1 MAAQSGLE
9 QTHSSNNSASSL
21 SPEADSLLGS
31 LARVREA
38 SELERLR
45 VAVMQTGHVA
55 MHWHANTD
63 IVTWSENAASVLG
76 LENDALPKHG
86 KGFRALMPPEDRDRY
101 EAEVLETT
109 NVDDGDGIEY
119 GLQYEVIDPATGD
132 RTAIDERG
140 RLVHNAHGELQD
152 VIAIVRR
159 AADPSD
165 TDAGHGG
172 MVDGETGLATRA
184 AILAALSGAVANKDG
199 VSCGLVVA
207 TMANISDIRE
217 TYGPAIVNEAI
228 AATGARLRSVMRGA
242 DMLGRC
248 GPSQFAILLKN
259 CSSEQIHV
267 AGDRFV
273 AAIRNDVIDTNLGPV
288 WVELTA
294 GGVIVPA
301 SVSDPA
307 EAFSLAEE
315 ALSQAECSS
324 DTSFVV
330 YQPSPQRLSA
340 HNNNRK
346 AANDIITALNEERF
360 TIWHQPIVSAKTG
373 EPYMYESL
381 LRMKSVDGEI
391 LSAAHLVPIA
401 EKLGFMQMIDAMVCQ
416 TSLKLLAARAD
427 TKVSFNLSDSTLRN
441 SYAASRILSI
451 VAEAGEAAKRVCV
464 EVSHSALMRDGSAE
478 YTAIR
483 RLRELGCSIAVTGY
497 LREGL
502 SIGVLKQ
509 VDYVKIDGSICA
521 GISERPDDLQLLR
534 AAVEFARRAGAGVV
548 GERIESQAD
557 ASILAEMG
565 VDYLQGFLFGKAS
578 PDHFN
583 LTLSPVHA
591 PAEDIVPVAPGSP
604 VAAHD
609 QPVDAAPEGK
619 PENDPAGPSE
629 PVEGGQSEPEAE
641 ADSGLQNDGF
651 DLLKSALS
659 KLDSI

>member
-1 MAAQSGLE
+1 
-9 QTHSSNNSASSL
+9 
-21 SPEADSLLGS
+21 
-31 LARVREA
+31 
-38 SELERLR
+38 
-45 VAVMQTGHVA
+45 
-55 MHWHANTD
+55 
-63 IVTWSENAASVLG
+63 
-76 LENDALPKHG
+76 
-86 KGFRALMPPEDRDRY
+86 
-101 EAEVLETT
+101 
-109 NVDDGDGIEY
+109 
-119 GLQYEVIDPATGD
+119 
-132 RTAIDERG
+132 
-140 RLVHNAHGELQD
+140 
-152 VIAIVRR
+152 
-159 AADPSD
+159 
-165 TDAGHGG
+165 
-172 MVDGETGLATRA
+172 
-184 AILAALSGAVANKDG
+184 
-199 VSCGLVVA
+199 
-207 TMANISDIRE
+207 
-217 TYGPAIVNEAI
+217 
-228 AATGARLRSVMRGA
+228 
-242 DMLGRC
+242 MLGRC

-315 ALSQAECSS
+315 ALSQAECST

-330 YQPSPQRLSA
+330 YQPSPQRLSE
-340 HNNNRK
+340 HNKNRK

-360 TIWHQPIVSAKTG
+360 TIWHQPIVSAKTSD
-373 EPYMYESL
+373 PVMYESL
-381 LRMKSVDGEI
+381 LRMKSADGEI

-416 TSLKLLAARAD
+416 TSLKLLEARAD

-464 EVSHSALMRDGSAE
+464 EISHSAIMRDGSAE
-478 YTAIR
+478 YAAIR
-483 RLRELGCSIAVTGY
+483 RLRELGCAIAVTGY

-502 SIGVLKQ
+502 SISVLKQ

-534 AAVEFARRAGAGVV
+534 AAVEFARRAGAEVI

-565 VDYLQGFLFGKAS
+565 VDYLQGYLFGKAS

-583 LTLSPVHA
+583 LTLSPIDA
-591 PAEDIVPVAPGSP
+591 AAEEIVPVASASP
-604 VAAHD
+604 PAAGHD
-609 QPVDAAPEGK
+609 EPSMIAPEGGL
-619 PENDPAGPSE
+619 EAEAGE
-629 PVEGGQSEPEAE
+629 PVESEPSEVRTEPA
-641 ADSGLQNDGF
+641 SGPQPDGF

>member
-1 MAAQSGLE
+1 MAAQTGLD
-9 QTHSSNNSASSL
+9 QTRISNGPATSL

-38 SELERLR
+38 SDLERLR

-55 MHWHANTD
+55 MHWHAQTD
-63 IVTWSENAASVLG
+63 VVTWSENAAGVLG
-76 LENDALPKHG
+76 LEADALPRHG
-86 KGFRALMPPEDRDRY
+86 SRYRALMQADHRDRY
-101 EAEVLETT
+101 EAEVLENTKL
-109 NVDDGDGIEY
+109 DDGDGIEY
-119 GLQYEVIDPATGD
+119 GLQYELIDPVSGTV
-132 RTAIDERG
+132 TAIDERG
-140 RLVHNAHGELQD
+140 RLVHGPQGDLQD
-152 VIAIVRR
+152 VIAILRR
-159 AADPSD
+159 AHDPSD
-165 TDAGHGG
+165 AEARSGG
-172 MVDGETGLATRA
+172 MIDGETGLATRA
-184 AILAALSGAVANKDG
+184 AILEGLSRALAAKEAS
-199 VSCGLVVA
+199 SCGLVVA

-228 AATGARLRSVMRGA
+228 VATGARLRSVMRGA

-248 GPSQFAILLKN
+248 GPSQFAILLKD

-273 AAIRNDVIDTNLGPV
+273 AAIRNDVIETALGPV

-301 SVSDPA
+301 SEADPA

-315 ALSQAECSS
+315 ALSQAECGVG
-324 DTSFVV
+324 TSFVV
-330 YQPSPQRLSA
+330 YQPSPQRLLA
-340 HNNNRK
+340 HSNNRK
-346 AANDIITALNEERF
+346 HANDIITALNEERF
-360 TIWHQPIVSAKTG
+360 TIWHQPIVSATTG
-373 EPYMYESL
+373 DPVMYESL
-381 LRMKSVDGEI
+381 LRMKSADGEI
-391 LSAAHLVPIA
+391 LPAAHLVPIA

-416 TSLKLLAARAD
+416 TSLKLLESHPQTR
-427 TKVSFNLSDSTLRN
+427 VSFNLSDSTLRN

-451 VAEAGEAAKRVCV
+451 VAEAGNVAKQVCV
-464 EVSHSALMRDGSAE
+464 EISHGSIMRESSAE
-478 YTAIR
+478 YATIT

-502 SIGVLKQ
+502 SINVLKQ

-521 GISERPDDLQLLR
+521 GISERPDDLQLLK

-565 VDYLQGFLFGKAS
+565 VDYLQGYLFGKAS
-578 PDHFN
+578 PDHFH
-583 LTLSPVHA
+583 LTLAPIDAADDEVVSGA
-591 PAEDIVPVAPGSP
+591 PASPPPVAIQEE
-604 VAAHD
+604 VA
-609 QPVDAAPEGK
+609 QPAPH
-619 PENDPAGPSE
+619 AGTGAVPSE
-629 PVEGGQSEPEAE
+629 
-641 ADSGLQNDGF
+641 DSGEQQSGEQPSAGHTSQQPGGI

>member
-9 QTHSSNNSASSL
+9 QTHSLSKSPSLL

-76 LENDALPKHG
+76 LEKDALPKHG
-86 KGFRALMPPEDRDRY
+86 KGFRALMPPEHRERY
-101 EAEVLETT
+101 EADVLETT

-140 RLVHNAHGELQD
+140 RLVHNAQGELQD

-184 AILAALSGAVANKDG
+184 AILAGLSGAVANKDG

-207 TMANISDIRE
+207 TMANITDIRE

-301 SVSDPA
+301 SVGDPA

-315 ALSQAECSS
+315 ALSQAEGSS
-324 DTSFVV
+324 ETSFVV

-340 HNNNRK
+340 HNSNRK

-373 EPYMYESL
+373 EPFMYESL
-381 LRMKSVDGEI
+381 LRMKSADGEI

-416 TSLKLLAARAD
+416 TSLKLLEARAD

-502 SIGVLKQ
+502 SISVLKQ
-509 VDYVKIDGSICA
+509 VDYVKVDGTICA

-534 AAVEFARRAGAGVV
+534 AAVEFARRAGAGVM

-565 VDYLQGFLFGKAS
+565 VDYLQGYLFGKAS

-583 LTLSPVHA
+583 LTLSPVNA
-591 PAEDIVPVAPGSP
+591 LAEEMVPVASAP
-604 VAAHD
+604 AAAAGHD
-609 QPVDAAPEGK
+609 QPADDASEGELE
-619 PENDPAGPSE
+619 PGAVE
-629 PVEGGQSEPEAE
+629 PVESEQPEPVTG
-641 ADSGLQNDGF
+641 ADSGLQHDGF